1 MIIGEMLATE
11 RAVIEMIREERHLLA
26 TEKMNDRV
34 RKMRE
39 GEIEALESFRVQLA
53 AERMRGAD
61 WVAVP

>member
-1 MIIGEMLATE
+1 MGEMLATE

-39 GEIEALESFRVQLA
+39 DEIKALQAFQAQLVMV
-53 AERMRGAD
+53 RKGD
-61 WVAVP
+61 WSPA